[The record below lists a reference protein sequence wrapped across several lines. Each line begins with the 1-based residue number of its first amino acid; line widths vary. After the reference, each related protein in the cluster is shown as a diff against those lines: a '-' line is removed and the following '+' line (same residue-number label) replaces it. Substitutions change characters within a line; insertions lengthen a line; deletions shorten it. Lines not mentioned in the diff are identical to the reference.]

1 MLPHGLPAIATRTAP
16 APATTLPRRLLNH
29 TVTKC
34 GAQLLRGNILQP
46 LRHVPTLRLRQEA
59 VAELVADE
67 TLLANVVA
75 CLSQLPP
82 NLDK

>member
-1 MLPHGLPAIATRTAP
+1 M
-16 APATTLPRRLLNH
+16 
-29 TVTKC
+29 TKC